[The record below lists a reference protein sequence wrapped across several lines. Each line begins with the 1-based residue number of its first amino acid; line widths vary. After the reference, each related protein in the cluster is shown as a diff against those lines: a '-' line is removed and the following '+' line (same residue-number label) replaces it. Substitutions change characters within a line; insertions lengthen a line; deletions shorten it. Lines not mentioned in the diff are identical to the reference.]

1 MTRRKRKKQ
10 FPASDFF
17 NKVKARSV
25 KRKKTIKRILLLL
38 IFGFLTYRF
47 VTGPYGFIEIHSL
60 WSEKKD
66 LERQSR
72 MLDADIVDLELEKKR
87 LTDDE
92 FYLEKQARERLRMVK
107 EGEKLYQVI
116 DYEKAKQVEEKRTPE
131 ISPPDST
138 SP

>member
-1 MTRRKRKKQ
+1 MARRKRRKH

-38 IFGFLTYRF
+38 IFGFLAYRF

-92 FYLEKQARERLRMVK
+92 FYLEKQARERLRMIK

-116 DYEKAKQVEEKRTPE
+116 DYEKAKQVEQKRTPE